1 MAVLAN
7 DVENVD
13 SRFTHIKIDVLL
25 SLVRTKAVGHVRDI
39 RRLVVAL
46 SRARLGLYIFG
57 RLKLFQNCHELEPAF
72 KRLVQ
77 RPTKLWIRM
86 GEMYPNTT
94 RLVGGDEDEEDK
106 EEDKEEETKGK
117 KGKKAPKKK
126 AAKKGKDAKKEKEGA
141 EEGMGKDHE
150 IESIAQIGEYVFGMM
165 KEQQQFAIQQQNEYL
180 KSLQP
185 PSEDAEEAEGQ
196 EATERDEEG
205 SAAGA
210 MDVDKE

>member
-1 MAVLAN
+1 M
-7 DVENVD
+7 
-13 SRFTHIKIDVLL
+13 
-25 SLVRTKAVGHVRDI
+25 GHVRDV

-77 RPTKLWIRM
+77 RPTKLWIRT

-94 RLVGGDEDEEDK
+94 RLVNPGDEDGEEDK
-106 EEDKEEETKGK
+106 EEEETKGK

-126 AAKKGKDAKKEKEGA
+126 APKKGKDAKEKEEA
-141 EEGMGKDHE
+141 ENKGKDHE

-165 KEQQQFAIQQQNEYL
+165 KEQQQFAIQQQNEYV

-185 PSEDAEEAEGQ
+185 PSEHAEEARAE
-196 EATERDEEG
+196 EAMDGEEG
-205 SAAGA
+205 SSSGA